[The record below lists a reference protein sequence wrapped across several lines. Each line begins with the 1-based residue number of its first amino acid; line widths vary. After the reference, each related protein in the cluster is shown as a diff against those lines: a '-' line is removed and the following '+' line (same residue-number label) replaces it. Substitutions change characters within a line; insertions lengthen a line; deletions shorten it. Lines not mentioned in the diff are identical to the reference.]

1 VGSGSIL
8 QRLYSTFA
16 NGLPGKGLLIL
27 RVAIST
33 FLICDARSAL
43 MELRQGNGLL
53 AALAAAG
60 FGVLLCLGLW
70 TPVAGAVV
78 AFLELYLIFLRQG
91 ALWPSLLAAA
101 IASGLTLLGPGAWS
115 IDSQIYGRKRISL
128 SDR

>member
-1 VGSGSIL
+1 L

-16 NGLPGKGLLIL
+16 NGLPGKGLFIL

-43 MELRQGNGLL
+43 VEPRQGSGLL
-53 AALAAAG
+53 TTLVAAG
-60 FGVLLCLGLW
+60 FGVLLCLGIW
-70 TPVAGAVV
+70 TPVAGAAV
-78 AFLELYLIFLRQG
+78 ALLELYLILLRQG
-91 ALWPSLLAAA
+91 ASWPSLLAAA

-115 IDSQIYGRKRISL
+115 IDSHIYGRKRISI